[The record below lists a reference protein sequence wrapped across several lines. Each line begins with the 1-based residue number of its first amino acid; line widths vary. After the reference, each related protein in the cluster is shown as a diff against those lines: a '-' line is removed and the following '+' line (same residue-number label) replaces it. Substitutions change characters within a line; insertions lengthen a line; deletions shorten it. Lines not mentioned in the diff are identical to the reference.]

1 MTKQE
6 KLRMIALKLSHH
18 QQKYNTI
25 LTDKERAYFG
35 FYDKT
40 DNSANGLTRCC
51 IDFLTFNG
59 HQAEKITTMGR
70 RIDKTKVV
78 TDILG
83 HKKTIGSVEWQR
95 GTGTKGSADIS
106 ATIKPQWAKFGIS
119 VKIEIKYKKDRQ
131 SDDQKKYEQTINQ
144 AGGIYI
150 IVRTIGD
157 LMQWY
162 DEFISNPIE

>member
-1 MTKQE
+1 MTKEQ

-18 QQKYNTI
+18 QLKYNTT
-25 LTDKERAYFG
+25 LSDKERAYFG

-59 HQAEKITTMGR
+59 HQAERINTMGR

-106 ATIKPQWAKFGIS
+106 ATIKPEWSKFGIS
-119 VKIEIKYKKDRQ
+119 VKIEVKYGKDRI
-131 SDDQKKYEQTINQ
+131 SDHQRKYEQSINQ